1 MLEKYGTFILMHF
14 IILIWGFTGILGKL
28 IHLPPVEI
36 VWFRVIIAAIGIA
49 VALPYLKVSFKL
61 QSKKDL
67 WKLIVVGIFVSLHWV
82 TFYKSIEL
90 STASFGILCLS
101 TTTLH
106 VTWLEPLLMGRKFS
120 PIEFILG
127 LVVIGGIFFVTEDL
141 KSSLPALIYG
151 LVSALFAA
159 LFAVGNAKL
168 VETIPS
174 PQISLYEMIVGGV
187 FLTFILLYQ
196 GGLNA
201 SLFDLRWE
209 DYFWLLFLGII
220 CTSFA
225 FIAIINVVKKLGAFT
240 VSLSI
245 NMEPIYTILLAIPI
259 LHEHDQ
265 LGTRFYFGSLLI
277 IGVVV
282 LNAIIKAKRRKK
294 ARLAA

>member
-36 VWFRVIIAAIGIA
+36 VWFRVIIAAFGIA
-49 VALPYLKVSFKL
+49 VALPYLKVPFRL
-61 QSKKDL
+61 QSKGDI

-141 KSSLPALIYG
+141 QSSLPALIYG
-151 LVSALFAA
+151 LISALFAA

-174 PQISLYEMIVGGV
+174 PQISYTKCLLVV
-187 FLTFILLYQ
+187 SFL
-196 GGLNA
+196 
-201 SLFDLRWE
+201 
-209 DYFWLLFLGII
+209 
-220 CTSFA
+220 
-225 FIAIINVVKKLGAFT
+225 
-240 VSLSI
+240 
-245 NMEPIYTILLAIPI
+245 
-259 LHEHDQ
+259 H
-265 LGTRFYFGSLLI
+265 
-277 IGVVV
+277 
-282 LNAIIKAKRRKK
+282 
-294 ARLAA
+294 